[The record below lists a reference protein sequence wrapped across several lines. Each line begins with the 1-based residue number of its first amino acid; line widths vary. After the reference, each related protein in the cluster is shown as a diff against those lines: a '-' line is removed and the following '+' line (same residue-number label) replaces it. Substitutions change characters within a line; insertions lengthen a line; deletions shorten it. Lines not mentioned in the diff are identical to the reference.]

1 MNWFLQRL
9 CLYVILALLRTLTR
23 VCRHPCKM
31 LHDSH
36 CIFDGEELLSGSSR
50 SLEASDVWSA
60 RDSLGKICISE
71 LALVFAM

>member
-1 MNWFLQRL
+1 
-9 CLYVILALLRTLTR
+9 
-23 VCRHPCKM
+23 M